1 MKSELEETLAL
12 FIRAEGLPKP
22 EREYMFAK
30 SIGRRWRFDFAYPE
44 RKVAIECE
52 GGTWSRGR
60 HTRGSGFAKDCEKYN
75 QAVAMDWKV
84 LRFTKSMIE
93 SGKAIEMIKEVL
105 DGK

>member
-60 HTRGSGFAKDCEKYN
+60 HVRGAGYAKDLEKYN
-75 QAVAMDWKV
+75 QAVAMGWKV